1 MKHLKSY
8 KVFESISNSELELD
22 VRDMFLELE
31 EEDGYYV
38 GISMR
43 PSGIDMFCVEATRD
57 DLFQWSDVKDYFER
71 AHDYIVE
78 NGWDL
83 TKVITSFY
91 TQNTF
96 RKTFE
101 PGDQTEIGMKTEKF
115 LTFNDFRDFVN
126 NSDFIEN
133 NMIYEIA
140 FIFDPKKLKW
150 IESNDKLKRKFE
162 FKDFNE
168 ALTFINKLAPICESM
183 NHHPE
188 IKWVYNKI
196 ELTLSTHDAGDKITE
211 LDHQLANKIDKIR

>member
-8 KVFESISNSELELD
+8 KVFESISNKDLELD

-43 PSGIDMFCVEATRD
+43 PSGVDMFCVEAYND

-71 AHDYIVE
+71 SHDYIVQ
-78 NGWDL
+78 NGWNL

-91 TQNTF
+91 PD
-96 RKTFE
+96 R
-101 PGDQTEIGMKTEKF
+101 MKTEKF
-115 LTFNDFRDFVN
+115 STLNDFRDFVTDPN
-126 NSDFIEN
+126 FIEN

-140 FIFDPKKLKW
+140 FIYDPKKLKW

-168 ALTFINKLAPICESM
+168 ALSFINKLAPICESM
-183 NHHPE
+183 KHHPE
-188 IKWVYNKI
+188 INWVYNKI

-211 LDHQLANKIDKIR
+211 LDFQLANKIDEILKDI

>member
-8 KVFESISNSELELD
+8 KVFESISNKDLELD

-43 PSGIDMFCVEATRD
+43 PSGVDMFCVEAYND

-71 AHDYIVE
+71 SHDYILE

-91 TQNTF
+91 PD
-96 RKTFE
+96 R
-101 PGDQTEIGMKTEKF
+101 MKTEKF
-115 LTFNDFRDFVN
+115 STLNDFRDFVTDPN
-126 NSDFIEN
+126 FIEN

-168 ALTFINKLAPICESM
+168 ALAFINKLAPICESM

-188 IKWVYNKI
+188 INWVYNKI
-196 ELTLSTHDAGDKITE
+196 EITLSTHDAGDKITE
-211 LDHQLANKIDKIR
+211 LDYQLAKKIDKI

>member
-8 KVFESISNSELELD
+8 KVFESISNKDLELD

-31 EEDGYYV
+31 EDDGYYV

-43 PSGIDMFCVEATRD
+43 PSGVDMFCVEAYND

-91 TQNTF
+91 PD
-96 RKTFE
+96 R
-101 PGDQTEIGMKTEKF
+101 MKTEKF
-115 LTFNDFRDFVN
+115 STLDDFRDFVTN
-126 NSDFIEN
+126 PDFIKN

-188 IKWVYNKI
+188 INWVYNKI

-211 LDHQLANKIDKIR
+211 LDHQLANKIDEII

>member
-31 EEDGYYV
+31 EDYGYQIE
-38 GISMR
+38 ISMR
-43 PSGIDMFCVEATRD
+43 PSGVSMFCVGAGRD
-57 DLFQWSDVKDYFER
+57 ELFQWSDVKDYFER
-71 AHDYIVE
+71 AKEYVCE
-78 NGWDL
+78 NSWTL
-83 TKVITSFY
+83 TKVVVCYYPQGPYNGSYSI
-91 TQNTF
+91 
-96 RKTFE
+96 KTKEFSGYNWNGFIE
-101 PGDQTEIGMKTEKF
+101 
-115 LTFNDFRDFVN
+115 FVTD
-126 NSDFIEN
+126 STFIEN
-133 NMIYEIA
+133 NMINEIA
-140 FIFDPKKLKW
+140 LIFDPKKLKW

-168 ALTFINKLAPICESM
+168 ALVFINKLSPICESM

-211 LDHQLANKIDKIR
+211 LDHQLANKIDEII

>member
-43 PSGIDMFCVEATRD
+43 PSGVDMFCVEASND
-57 DLFQWSDVKDYFER
+57 DLFQWSNVKDYFER

-91 TQNTF
+91 PD
-96 RKTFE
+96 R
-101 PGDQTEIGMKTEKF
+101 MKTEKF
-115 LTFNDFRDFVN
+115 STLNDFRDFVTDPN
-126 NSDFIEN
+126 FIEN

-162 FKDFNE
+162 FKDFKD

-196 ELTLSTHDAGDKITE
+196 EITLSTHDAGDKITE
-211 LDHQLANKIDKIR
+211 LDYQLANKIDEII

>member
-8 KVFESISNSELELD
+8 KVFESISNKDLELD

-43 PSGIDMFCVEATRD
+43 PSGVDMFCVEAYND

-71 AHDYIVE
+71 SHDYIVQ

-91 TQNTF
+91 PD
-96 RKTFE
+96 R
-101 PGDQTEIGMKTEKF
+101 MKTEKF
-115 LTFNDFRDFVN
+115 STLNDFRDFVTDPN
-126 NSDFIEN
+126 FIEN

-168 ALTFINKLAPICESM
+168 ALSFINKLAPICESM

-211 LDHQLANKIDKIR
+211 LDYQLANKIDEILKDI

>member
-8 KVFESISNSELELD
+8 KVFESISKSELELD
-22 VRDMFLELE
+22 VRDMFLELGE
-31 EEDGYYV
+31 DDGYYV

-43 PSGIDMFCVEATRD
+43 PSGVDMFCVEATRD

-71 AHDYIVE
+71 AHDYILE

-91 TQNTF
+91 PD
-96 RKTFE
+96 R
-101 PGDQTEIGMKTEKF
+101 MKTEKF
-115 LTFNDFRDFVN
+115 STLDDFRDFVTN
-126 NSDFIEN
+126 PDFIEN

-168 ALTFINKLAPICESM
+168 ALSFINKLAPICESM

-188 IKWVYNKI
+188 INWIYNKI

-211 LDHQLANKIDKIR
+211 LDYQLANKIDEII

>member
-8 KVFESISNSELELD
+8 KLFESISNKDLELD
-22 VRDMFLELE
+22 VKDMFLELE
-31 EEDGYYV
+31 EEDGYFV

-43 PSGIDMFCVEATRD
+43 PSGVDMFCVEASND

-71 AHDYIVE
+71 AHDYIVQ

-91 TQNTF
+91 PD
-96 RKTFE
+96 R
-101 PGDQTEIGMKTEKF
+101 MKTEKF
-115 LTFNDFRDFVN
+115 STLNDFRDFVTDPN
-126 NSDFIEN
+126 FIEN

-150 IESNDKLKRKFE
+150 TESNDRLKIKFE

-168 ALTFINKLAPICESM
+168 ALSFINKLAPICESM

-188 IKWVYNKI
+188 INWVYNKI

-211 LDHQLANKIDKIR
+211 LDYQLANKIDEILKNI

>member
-43 PSGIDMFCVEATRD
+43 PSGVDMFCVEASND

-91 TQNTF
+91 PD
-96 RKTFE
+96 R
-101 PGDQTEIGMKTEKF
+101 MKTEKF
-115 LTFNDFRDFVN
+115 STLDDFRDFVTDPN
-126 NSDFIEN
+126 FIEN

-168 ALTFINKLAPICESM
+168 ALAFINKLAPICESM

-196 ELTLSTHDAGDKITE
+196 ELALSTHDAGDKITE
-211 LDHQLANKIDKIR
+211 LDYQLANKIDNI

>member
-8 KVFESISNSELELD
+8 KVFESISNKDLELD

-43 PSGIDMFCVEATRD
+43 PSGVDMFCVEASND

-78 NGWDL
+78 NGWNL

-91 TQNTF
+91 PD
-96 RKTFE
+96 R
-101 PGDQTEIGMKTEKF
+101 MKTEKF
-115 LTFNDFRDFVN
+115 STLNDFREFVTN
-126 NSDFIEN
+126 PNFIEN

-188 IKWVYNKI
+188 INWVYNKI

-211 LDHQLANKIDKIR
+211 LDYQLANKIDEILKDI